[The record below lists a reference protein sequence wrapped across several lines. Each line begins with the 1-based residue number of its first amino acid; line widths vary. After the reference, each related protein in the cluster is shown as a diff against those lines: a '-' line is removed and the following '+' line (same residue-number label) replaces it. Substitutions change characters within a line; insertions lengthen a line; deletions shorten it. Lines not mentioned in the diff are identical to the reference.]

1 MITGSDNLI
10 KEGVTMS
17 GKYGWHKAWKITSE
31 NQLIHG
37 SGLRVNA
44 VSKDGMY
51 DLIVDKSSISKFEKH
66 ESTKIAMQPQDLENR
81 YKRLM
86 REAKDFWGRAQER
99 KVKYGTPA
107 KDAYYRQKDPANN

>member
-17 GKYGWHKAWKITSE
+17 GKYGWHKAWKIAND
-31 NQLIHG
+31 NQLIHD

-51 DLIVDKSSISKFEKH
+51 DLIVDKSSIPEFEKH
-66 ESTKIAMQPQDLENR
+66 ESTKVAMQPQDLENR
-81 YKRLM
+81 FKRLM
-86 REAKDFWGRAQER
+86 REAKDFWDRAQER
-99 KVKYGTPA
+99 KVKYGSPA
-107 KDAYYRQKDPANN
+107 KDPTNN